1 MEAHGSVVAL
11 ILAIDTT
18 AEHGSLYLGGVE
30 ESAGA
35 RMHAPLGF
43 SGILFAEIDQ
53 LLKRCN
59 VRPDQID
66 CFAAAVGPGT
76 FTGVRVGM
84 SCAMGMAEA
93 LGKPV
98 CGVSNL
104 EALAEFGTA
113 PQRAVTIDARRG
125 DIYAAVY
132 GPEGALIVPE
142 RVCTPEEFQAS
153 IPAGEVEWVSYD
165 GPLAQAIAKVAA
177 RKVWTG
183 PEQME
188 ANYLRRTDAELNLKV
203 S

>member
-1 MEAHGSVVAL
+1 MEAHGSIAAL

-18 AEHGSLYLGGVE
+18 TPRGSLYLE
-30 ESAGA
+30 GA
-35 RMHAPLGF
+35 EAEMHAPLGF

-59 VRPDQID
+59 IRPEQID

-84 SCAMGMAEA
+84 TCAMGLAEA

-104 EALAEFGTA
+104 EALAEFGTG
-113 PQRAVTIDARRG
+113 PLRAVTIDARRG
-125 DIYAAVY
+125 DLYAAVY

-142 RVCTPEEFQAS
+142 RVCTPEEFRAS
-153 IPAGEVEWVSYD
+153 LPAGEIEWVTYD
-165 GPLAQAIAKVAA
+165 GPLAAAIAKVAA
-177 RKVWTG
+177 RKPWTD
-183 PEQME
+183 PSQME
-188 ANYLRRTDAELNLKV
+188 ANYLRRTDAELNLRV
-203 S
+203 G

>member
-18 AEHGSLYLGGVE
+18 TEHGSLYLE
-30 ESAGA
+30 GA
-35 RMHAPLGF
+35 EAEMHAPLGF
-43 SGILFAEIDQ
+43 SGILFAEIDR

-59 VRPDQID
+59 IRPDQID

-84 SCAMGMAEA
+84 TCAMGLAEA
-93 LGKPV
+93 LGKPI

-104 EALAEFGTA
+104 EALAEFGTSSM
-113 PQRAVTIDARRG
+113 RAVTIDARRG

-132 GPEGALIVPE
+132 GREGMIVVPE

-153 IPAGEVEWVSYD
+153 LPGGEIEWIKFD
-165 GPLAQAIAKVAA
+165 GPLAGAIAKVAA
-177 RKVWTG
+177 RKPWIR

-203 S
+203 T